1 MVSKA
6 RFMQLV
12 GEETEWHLLILTFI
26 SMYKYIY
33 IYTCMC
39 KIDIHTSPWL
49 ASYLL
54 VHGTLLLQ
62 IHVNE
67 NIECNPQLHGMTN
80 HYEPLRTIKQK
91 TVQNP
96 PDTVLF

>member
-1 MVSKA
+1 
-6 RFMQLV
+6 
-12 GEETEWHLLILTFI
+12 
-26 SMYKYIY
+26 
-33 IYTCMC
+33 MC

-91 TVQNP
+91 QFRTHQ
-96 PDTVLF
+96 TLFFFKSSD